1 MLLKTMKCM
10 MTIKYRMALSW
21 GRHSIRHIKLPLS
34 KGGSLLRLAALGL
47 GWVAYGGWRFCD
59 KYET

>member
-10 MTIKYRMALSW
+10 TTIKYRMALSW

-34 KGGSLLRLAALGL
+34 KGGSLLRGEVGCVRIGL
-47 GWVAYGGWRFCD
+47 DGIW
-59 KYET
+59 KLEIL